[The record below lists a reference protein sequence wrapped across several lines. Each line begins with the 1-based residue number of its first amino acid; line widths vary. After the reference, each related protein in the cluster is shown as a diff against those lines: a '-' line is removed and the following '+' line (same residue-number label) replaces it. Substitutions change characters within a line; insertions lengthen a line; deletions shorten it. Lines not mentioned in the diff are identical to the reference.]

1 MRRRGGDQGRIAHET
16 HELARMQR
24 GGRKAV
30 GLLWLLL
37 LLTHDNGGSSS
48 CTVIV
53 VIVVVINISLLLLL
67 LLLLWSLLRGMLG
80 IHGAGW
86 LFQVLS
92 FCL

>member
-48 CTVIV
+48 CTVV
-53 VIVVVINISLLLLL
+53 AAVINISL